1 MAGGGAWALAL
12 ALALA
17 ALPAHAA
24 PPPAPKAAAFAW
36 AGGQLRMSVAYR
48 EVLDGPLQNKVLN
61 GLPTTVV
68 LRAYVFEEGGS
79 SPVALAIK
87 TCKVTYDV
95 WNEVFKVEVS
105 QTGSPPRVDPA
116 VVNLNGVLGRCAE
129 AREMVLAQPSQ
140 LRPGGRYL
148 VNALVEVN
156 PVSPEMLERIRR
168 WVSRPA
174 GTTRIGAGDALFG
187 SFAGLFVARLQ
198 SADRE
203 LAFRTQPFVAPP
215 PQPPP

>member
-1 MAGGGAWALAL
+1 V
-12 ALALA
+12 
-17 ALPAHAA
+17 
-24 PPPAPKAAAFAW
+24 PKVASFAW
-36 AGGQLRMSVAYR
+36 SGGLLRASVAYR
-48 EVLDGPLQNKVLN
+48 EVLDGPLQGKVLS

-79 SPVALAIK
+79 SPVALAVK
-87 TCKVTYDV
+87 TCKVTYDL
-95 WNEVFKVEVS
+95 WNEVFKVEIS
-105 QTGSPPRVDPA
+105 QTGAPARVDPA

-129 AREMVLAQPSQ
+129 ARDLALAHASQ
-140 LRPGGRYL
+140 LRAGGRYV

-156 PVSPEMLERIRR
+156 PVSSEMLERIRR

-187 SFAGLFVARLQ
+187 SFAGLFVTRLQ

-203 LAFRTQPFVAPP
+203 LAFQTQSFVA
-215 PQPPP
+215 QPPPPPPP

>member
-1 MAGGGAWALAL
+1 L

-24 PPPAPKAAAFAW
+24 PSPVPKTASFAW
-36 AGGQLRMSVAYR
+36 SGGQLRMSVAYR
-48 EVLDGPLQNKVLN
+48 EVLDGPLQGKVLS

-68 LRAYVFEEGGS
+68 LRAYVFEENGTA
-79 SPVALAIK
+79 PIALSVK
-87 TCKVTYDV
+87 TCKVTYDL
-95 WNEVFKVEVS
+95 WNEVFKVELN
-105 QTGSPPRVDPA
+105 QTGAPPRVDPA

-129 AREMVLAQPSQ
+129 ARDLMLAQPGQ
-140 LRPGGRYL
+140 LRTGGRY
-148 VNALVEVN
+148 VINALVEVN

-187 SFAGLFVARLQ
+187 SFAGLFVARMQ

-203 LAFRTQPFVAPP
+203 LAFRTQPLVAPP
-215 PQPPP
+215 PPPPSP

>member
-1 MAGGGAWALAL
+1 V
-12 ALALA
+12 
-17 ALPAHAA
+17 
-24 PPPAPKAAAFAW
+24 PKTAAFAW
-36 AGGQLRMSVAYR
+36 SGGQLRMSVTYR
-48 EVLDGPLQNKVLN
+48 EVLDGPLQGKVLS

-79 SPVALAIK
+79 SPIALSIK
-87 TCKVTYDV
+87 TCRVTYDV
-95 WNEVFKVEVS
+95 WNEVFKVELS
-105 QTGSPPRVDPA
+105 QTGSAPRVDPA

-129 AREMVLAQPSQ
+129 ARDLVLAQPSQ
-140 LRPGGRYL
+140 LRIGGRYL
-148 VNALVEVN
+148 INALVEVN

-187 SFAGLFVARLQ
+187 SFAGLFVARMQ

-203 LAFRTQPFVAPP
+203 LAFRTQPFVATAPP
-215 PQPPP
+215 PP